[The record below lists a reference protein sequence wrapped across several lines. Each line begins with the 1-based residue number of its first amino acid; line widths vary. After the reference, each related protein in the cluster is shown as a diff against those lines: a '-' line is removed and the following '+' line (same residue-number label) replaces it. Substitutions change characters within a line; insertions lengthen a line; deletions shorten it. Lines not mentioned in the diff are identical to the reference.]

1 MRVVLVVGLALL
13 SLLML
18 FEVPMRHRNLELGL
32 LMGLI
37 SALLLW
43 LDLALKR

>member
-1 MRVVLVVGLALL
+1 MLVVGLALL